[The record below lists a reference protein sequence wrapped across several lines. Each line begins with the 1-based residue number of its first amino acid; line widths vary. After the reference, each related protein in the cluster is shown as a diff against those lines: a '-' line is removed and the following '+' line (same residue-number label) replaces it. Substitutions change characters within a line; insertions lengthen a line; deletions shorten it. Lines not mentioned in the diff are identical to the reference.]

1 MTIPIYIDD
10 NISYPPFTLEK
21 CEDFATYTDS
31 VNKRIEQHF
40 GNRYALAYNEVMGEK
55 EVEIINPETGETET
69 VTIPYPV
76 VNPNYEEEQLAKAK
90 EAKYN
95 EALTK
100 ANEYQQEG
108 FVEYKNCV
116 FEMSDSNRKN
126 LSDTEEALKLM
137 GETETTWLDKDDNYI
152 VLTVE
157 DIQYIRL
164 NLILAAIQQLW
175 IVKYPSYKEA
185 IANAETV
192 EEVEAIVI
200 DYTEEEDERN

>member
-1 MTIPIYIDD
+1 MTYYIVHNNKDIYTAENQEALSRYYSEPIQVLPDDYNSEKYIVVDGQL
-10 NISYPPFTLEK
+10 IL
-21 CEDFATYTDS
+21 
-31 VNKRIEQHF
+31 
-40 GNRYALAYNEVMGEK
+40 
-55 EVEIINPETGETET
+55 NPEYGA
-69 VTIPYPV
+69 
-76 VNPNYEEEQLAKAK
+76 EQLAKAK
-90 EAKYN
+90 QNKYN

-164 NLILAAIQQLW
+164 NLILATIQQLW

-200 DYTEEEDERN
+200 DYTTQEV

>member
-1 MTIPIYIDD
+1 MQYYVITEECLYSPII
-10 NISYPPFTLEK
+10 
-21 CEDFATYTDS
+21 
-31 VNKRIEQHF
+31 
-40 GNRYALAYNEVMGEK
+40 GNRDYLEEKYPTYNVLQLPSDYAGDKY
-55 EVEIINPETGETET
+55 IISNG
-69 VTIPYPV
+69 VLV
-76 VNPNYEEEQLAKAK
+76 LNPNYDTERLAKAK
-90 EAKYN
+90 QNKYN

-164 NLILAAIQQLW
+164 NLILATIQQLW

-200 DYTEEEDERN
+200 DYTSEVRN